1 MYQVYAAKQ
10 ASAVVFNG
18 EHITQ
23 NCPFPWEGS
32 GPPRN
37 TCMVTGPAPL
47 HKENAM
53 SIDPALFP
61 PKTVHVPLVLY
72 DGTDPYPPQN
82 CPFPWGDL
90 DPSTI
95 CLLRPN
101 PPHMPNGISIRPP
114 VIAGYLSVVHT
125 DTYTD
130 RPRHKSVAI
139 CRIYSVSRKMAPL
152 YCCPQLRQMLTDFQH
167 FFTSGL
173 ICKVVIKQ

>member
-90 DPSTI
+90 DPVHNMFTTAQ
-95 CLLRPN
+95 PT
-101 PPHMPNGISIRPP
+101 PHAKWHLDQTTR
-114 VIAGYLSVVHT
+114 Y
-125 DTYTD
+125 
-130 RPRHKSVAI
+130 
-139 CRIYSVSRKMAPL
+139 CRIPVRCAHRHIHRQTTPQVSSNMPHLQRVQKNGTSILLSATSPNAN
-152 YCCPQLRQMLTDFQH
+152 RFST
-167 FFTSGL
+167 FFHQWTYL
-173 ICKVVIKQ
+173 